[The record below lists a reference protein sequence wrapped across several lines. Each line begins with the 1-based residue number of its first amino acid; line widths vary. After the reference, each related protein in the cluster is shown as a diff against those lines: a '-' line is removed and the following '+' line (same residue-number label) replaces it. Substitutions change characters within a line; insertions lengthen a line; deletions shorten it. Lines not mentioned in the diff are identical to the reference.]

1 MQHSPE
7 ARATPA
13 PATGPATGLEAMR
26 GPRVRGRLAASVGVD
41 LIIDGRLRPM
51 IGLKEGGLRG
61 RALNYGLVEGGGAKR
76 RLAVTS
82 LNTIDAERVD
92 LAVLDAAFAALEPP
106 VPGERPPLM
115 MIPVTWSTLRAERSR
130 RKLLRR
136 VAAGQIEHGV
146 LAICEVVGLEPGV
159 PQAAMREAVGGLKPI
174 FRGVLARTL
183 PQAAMIKPLEG
194 CGFTGAA
201 IEADKLDAAEDEAA
215 MLRRVLMLQTIG
227 PGVLIHGVRSI
238 AGMTAARSAG
248 ASWASL
254 DIQPGGE
261 SLMSET
267 KTAAGSPRPPQFV
280 DVA

>member
-1 MQHSPE
+1 MQQSPL
-7 ARATPA
+7 ARMAPPA
-13 PATGPATGLEAMR
+13 ATGLEAMR
-26 GPRVRGRLAASVGVD
+26 GPRVRARLAASVGVD
-41 LIIDGRLRPM
+41 LIIDGRLRPT

-76 RLAVTS
+76 RVALTS
-82 LNTIDAERVD
+82 LNTVDAERID
-92 LAVLDAAFAALEPP
+92 LAVLDAAFAALEPS

-115 MIPVTWSTLRAERSR
+115 MIPVSWNTLRAEKSR
-130 RKLLRR
+130 RRLLRR

-146 LAICEVVGLEPGV
+146 LTICEVVGLEPGV

-183 PQAAMIKPLEG
+183 PQPTMIKHLEG
-194 CGFTGAA
+194 CGFSGAA
-201 IEADKLDAAEDEAA
+201 IEADRLEAAEDEAA

-227 PGVLIHGVRSI
+227 PGVLIHGVRSV
-238 AGMTAARSAG
+238 AGLAAARGAG

-261 SLMSET
+261 AMMTDT
-267 KTAAGSPRPPQFV
+267 KTAAGSPRPPHLV